1 MLEALQM
8 PYAELCAFD
17 GDPLKYWM
25 FITAFE
31 NNVGCLSV
39 DDSKKLTRLTKYKE
53 YSFSKTLKKPIIFL
67 SGLS

>member
-39 DDSKKLTRLTKYKE
+39 DDSKKLTRLLYYCRGKA
-53 YSFSKTLKKPIIFL
+53 LRVIQL
-67 SGLS
+67 SLIHI